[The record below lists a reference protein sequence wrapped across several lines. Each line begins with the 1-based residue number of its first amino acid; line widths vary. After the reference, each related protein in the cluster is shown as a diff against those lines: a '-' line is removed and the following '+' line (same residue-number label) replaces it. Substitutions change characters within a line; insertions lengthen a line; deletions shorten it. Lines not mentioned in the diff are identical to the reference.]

1 MDIWNEIFKI
11 LLAVLAVILTRY
23 VVPAIRAYLDEKN
36 ESELYALVADLV
48 AAAEKLFPG
57 EKTGSDKLEYV
68 VDRLENMGVTYTDAV
83 RAKIEAAV
91 YRLEG

>member
-57 EKTGSDKLEYV
+57 EKTGSD
-68 VDRLENMGVTYTDAV
+68 RLENMGVTYTDAV